1 MKLRE
6 IILASALVVG
16 TVSLCEAGT
25 IYLTGSTA
33 MRGSIYTTFRTAGS
47 VFTAVPTTTTY
58 DHSVAAGA
66 AGANY
71 MVFSGTLVGGSGTTV
86 IKCHW
91 SGSEGGFKDVVTGA
105 TELFVDDSIVDGA
118 DHTAVPGTT
127 IAHNVDLAMADNAQA
142 FSRNK
147 SPALTTGTNVAVI
160 TFTWVRNPGLWTG
173 GNVTD
178 AMIRQALVGFCKRA
192 VFSGNPSDTNDYVY
206 VSGRDNQ
213 SGTRVNA
220 FGNSGFGI
228 FSLPNQ
234 IEMDSSGNMLD
245 LEPPNGTYAGDFGFS
260 SGGTLAGTLGANT
273 TAKPDLFNGG
283 SGYSVIAYLSRGD
296 ANTAIANGA
305 VELTYDGVAQ
315 NSANVKEGTFTFWGN
330 EYIYQRNGVSSEA
343 QSAYNRLAVSIPND
357 VNGTTAIKFS
367 DMHTTRTGPTTD
379 PTHN

>member
-1 MKLRE
+1 
-6 IILASALVVG
+6 
-16 TVSLCEAGT
+16 
-25 IYLTGSTA
+25 
-33 MRGSIYTTFRTAGS
+33 
-47 VFTAVPTTTTY
+47 
-58 DHSVAAGA
+58 
-66 AGANY
+66 
-71 MVFSGTLVGGSGTTV
+71 
-86 IKCHW
+86 
-91 SGSEGGFKDVVTGA
+91 
-105 TELFVDDSIVDGA
+105 
-118 DHTAVPGTT
+118 
-127 IAHNVDLAMADNAQA
+127 
-142 FSRNK
+142 
-147 SPALTTGTNVAVI
+147 
-160 TFTWVRNPGLWTG
+160 
-173 GNVTD
+173 
-178 AMIRQALVGFCKRA
+178 
-192 VFSGNPSDTNDYVY
+192 
-206 VSGRDNQ
+206 
-213 SGTRVNA
+213 
-220 FGNSGFGI
+220 
-228 FSLPNQ
+228 
-234 IEMDSSGNMLD
+234 MLD